1 MSFGKVEFVEFEISQ
16 YLHDLLFIYL
26 FQLEKFLLEKL
37 DVYESAVG
45 DSNVKCAPR
54 ITGFPP
60 AFQAISRNPIVLDL
74 AYNTIEFPPIENRMK
89 KDRKGKGGFMSRIFG

>member
-1 MSFGKVEFVEFEISQ
+1 MHWGSWRRIS
-16 YLHDLLFIYL
+16 LKRLSERVSNISLTGAER
-26 FQLEKFLLEKL
+26 LEKFLLEKL

-60 AFQAISRNPIVLDL
+60 DL
-74 AYNTIEFPPIENRMK
+74 ICLRSLI
-89 KDRKGKGGFMSRIFG
+89 G